1 MIYLANSLVN
11 YVSLTIS
18 RVKEKH
24 TQAGC
29 GERLSNILHQDMF
42 RKPNDFLVK
51 SLSYQRLP
59 YNQDHHYILQE
70 TFFLHI

>member
-24 TQAGC
+24 TQAGW
-29 GERLSNILHQDMF
+29 GDYLSNILNQAMV

-51 SLSYQRLP
+51 SLSYQALP
-59 YNQDHHYILQE
+59 YNQDHH
-70 TFFLHI
+70 